1 MNGQGAEPPDRH
13 KPNNNAFHDDL
24 ILCEMEIKQEPT
36 VKQEP
41 ENDDGIVTVSRPPR
55 TVNSVALDIAIGKE
69 QMNGKDVCFDFH
81 DLAEVKVKIQQESPM
96 KRLSNGGAGKVCKK
110 NKENGVRDMKKPP
123 EGKATGKRHKCS
135 LCEYV
140 TDFDS
145 YLHRHMLKHTGEKPF
160 PCTICPK
167 RFIQKLHLQSHMKAH
182 VDEFLF
188 SCSTCFQ
195 GFHGSGE
202 KVEHESDCKVRRY
215 ECHLCKEYS
224 TVYKTKLKD
233 HMRVH
238 TGERPF
244 ECDHCLKK
252 FTQANHLKVHLKSH
266 TNPRPLKFKC
276 STCFKIFAQQM
287 EKENHE
293 ANRKRRGY
301 ECDLCK
307 TYTTNRKEHL
317 MTHMRIHTGEK
328 PFRCEKCSKCFN
340 FKSSINRHQKVHN

>member
-1 MNGQGAEPPDRH
+1 MDGHDTEPPDGH

-24 ILCEMEIKQEPT
+24 IFCEMEIKQEPT

-41 ENDDGIVTVSRPPR
+41 ENDDGIVTVSRRPR
-55 TVNSVALDIAIGKE
+55 TVNSVVLDIEIGEE
-69 QMNGKDVCFDFH
+69 QMNGKDVCF

-96 KRLSNGGAGKVCKK
+96 KRLSNGGAGKVGKK
-110 NKENGVRDMKKPP
+110 NKENCARDMKKPP
-123 EGKATGKRHKCS
+123 ECKATGKRYKCS

-140 TDFDS
+140 TFKTTN
-145 YLHRHMLKHTGEKPF
+145 LNRHMLKHTGERPF
-160 PCTICPK
+160 PCTICSK
-167 RFIQKLHLQSHMKAH
+167 RFTQKPHLQSHMKAH
-182 VDEFLF
+182 VNEFLF

-195 GFHGSGE
+195 GFHRSEE
-202 KVEHESDCKVRRY
+202 KVEHESGCKVRRY

-224 TVYKTKLKD
+224 TVYKTNLEN

-266 TNPRPLKFKC
+266 TNPRPLKYKC

-293 ANRKRRGY
+293 ANCKRRGY
-301 ECDLCK
+301 KCVLCK
-307 TYTTNRKEHL
+307 TYTTDHKGHL
-317 MTHMRIHTGEK
+317 MKHMRIHTGEK
-328 PFRCEKCSKCFN
+328 PFRCNKCSKRFV
-340 FKSSINRHQKVHN
+340 QKGHLYTHKKIHK